1 MSGAKKA
8 SLRLRAT
15 YRSSLFLRSAIC
27 LIEGAL
33 PRQSSRHMLSIGID
47 VRVVPIRHSQAEHK
61 QDRTAHYPPTE
72 ACQIAE
78 QLSRETLAA
87 RS

>member
-1 MSGAKKA
+1 MS
-8 SLRLRAT
+8 
-15 YRSSLFLRSAIC
+15 
-27 LIEGAL
+27 AL
-33 PRQSSRHMLSIGID
+33 PSKADMLSIGID